1 MRYYTISFMLRLIKK
16 WPIFILLTFLISCE
30 EDLAISDPELN
41 SALNLPRNT
50 FDYVAFSQ
58 PVELADEFTSVQSNE
73 PSNNPITNDGATLGR
88 VLFYDKNLSQNNLV
102 SCSSCHIQAF
112 SFSDTAKL
120 SLGFEGKR
128 TGRHSMSL
136 INAKYY
142 YSGRFFWDERATS
155 LEEQVL
161 MPIQDDIEMGMNLDS
176 LVLKLSKLEYYPTLF
191 KNAFGDEVINKERIS
206 MALAQFVRSIVGSQ
220 TRYHLAK
227 KGHNENDDFSE
238 FTELENLGKK
248 IFNGSKT
255 INCSGCHSTQ
265 AFVAD
270 IPRNNGIA
278 DLNLDLGAYGHQ
290 KIEQYKA
297 AFKAPSLVNVAQRAP
312 YMHNGIFKSLEEVI
326 EHYNSGIFNNHGDLD
341 NHLVD
346 GNGDPMRMQL
356 NDQEKEA
363 LKAFLLT
370 LTDDNITN
378 HTAFSD
384 PFKK

>member
-1 MRYYTISFMLRLIKK
+1 MFGIIKR
-16 WPIFILLTFLISCE
+16 WWIIILVIAVSACE
-30 EDLAISDPELN
+30 EDNSFSDPGTN
-41 SALNLPRNT
+41 SPLNLPSST
-50 FDYVAFSQ
+50 FDYIAFSQ
-58 PVELADEFTSVQSNE
+58 PETFADDFTTVQSNE
-73 PSNNPITNDGATLGR
+73 PSYNPISNDGATLGR
-88 VLFYDKNLSQNNLV
+88 VLFYDKNLSRNNRI
-102 SCSSCHIQAF
+102 SCSSCHIQAY

-128 TGRHSMSL
+128 TRRHSMSL

-142 YSGRFFWDERATS
+142 YSGRFFWDERAST

-161 MPIQDDIEMGMNLDS
+161 MPIQDEIEMGMNLDS
-176 LVLKLSKLEYYPTLF
+176 LVLKLSKLNYYPSLF
-191 KNAFGDEVINKERIS
+191 KNAFGDEEINKERIS
-206 MALAQFVRSIVGSQ
+206 MALAQFVRSIVAAKS
-220 TRYHLAK
+220 RYHMAK
-227 KGHNENDDFSE
+227 KSEDGKSDFTK

-255 INCSGCHSTQ
+255 IKCSGCHSTE

-278 DLNLDLGAYGHQ
+278 DLNLDLGAYENQ

-297 AFKAPSLVNVAQRAP
+297 AFKAPSLINIARRAP
-312 YMHNGIFKSLEEVI
+312 YMHNGIFNTLDEVI

-346 GNGDPMRMQL
+346 ANGEPIRMGL
-356 NDQEKEA
+356 SEHEKQA

-370 LTDDNITN
+370 LTDDNIS
-378 HTAFSD
+378 HHPAFSN
-384 PFKK
+384 PFK